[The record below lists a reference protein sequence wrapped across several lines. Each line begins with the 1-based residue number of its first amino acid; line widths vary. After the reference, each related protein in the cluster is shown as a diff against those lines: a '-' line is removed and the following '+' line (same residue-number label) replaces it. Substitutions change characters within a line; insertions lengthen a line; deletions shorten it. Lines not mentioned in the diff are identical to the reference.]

1 METKTKI
8 KGTVLTL
15 AVSVMISM
23 ILQTIRHKL
32 QVCGL
37 SAYNVEDTFATAYII
52 GISYASVIYA
62 HFCYKNMK
70 EPSDFFRWFKDNAF
84 IHIQTAVV
92 LCFSVLKYT
101 RYVFFFRIIPI
112 AIGCLLFPLFYSGVY
127 YLMVRLFRDGR
138 AGLTAGLVLCTMEL
152 IQIGFYKEVRINS
165 IYDFWFLF
173 GGFVAFYHY
182 DMFEWITHIVLV
194 TLLVYTAAITVDDDK
209 VIKR

>member
-101 RYVFFFRIIPI
+101 RYVFFQDNSHSHRVLAFSAFLFRRVLSDGKIIP
-112 AIGCLLFPLFYSGVY
+112 GRQG
-127 YLMVRLFRDGR
+127 RTDGR
-138 AGLTAGLVLCTMEL
+138 ACTL
-152 IQIGFYKEVRINS
+152 YHGT
-165 IYDFWFLF
+165 DTDWFLQR
-173 GGFVAFYHY
+173 GENQFY
-182 DMFEWITHIVLV
+182 LR
-194 TLLVYTAAITVDDDK
+194 LLVFIWRIRGVLPL
-209 VIKR
+209 